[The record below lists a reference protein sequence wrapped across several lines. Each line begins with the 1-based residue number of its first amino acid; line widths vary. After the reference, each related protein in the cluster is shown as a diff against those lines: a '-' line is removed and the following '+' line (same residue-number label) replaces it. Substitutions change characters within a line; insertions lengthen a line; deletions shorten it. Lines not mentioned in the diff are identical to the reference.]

1 MLFCSIFVFLILRV
15 LFDMVTLLVVEVS
28 AALSLGLIQ
37 IIFASIWHLLA
48 LALPARIHSLTHTG
62 FRSPL
67 GITVWLKQRSMY
79 RQGGD
84 CPEGRSA
91 SQSIFTLCTFPWCG
105 LGRGVSR
112 GLNPHHSTINTLA
125 IRVLHHTLW
134 FHPIRRNLSAS
145 LQLPA
150 GKTHPGN
157 SCFPGHHTL
166 GCFQEQDIRGGR
178 VAPRPATAM
187 VIHSPYNKKLKALYF
202 CAHKSGRMYVATYDW
217 KKQKQ
222 ERHDLF

>member
-48 LALPARIHSLTHTG
+48 LSLPARIHSLTHTG

-67 GITVWLKQRSMY
+67 GITVWLKQRSVY

-112 GLNPHHSTINTLA
+112 GLSPHHSTIIPWPSESCITPCDSTPSEGISALPFSYQLGRPTLVIPASQA
-125 IRVLHHTLW
+125 I
-134 FHPIRRNLSAS
+134 IYMA
-145 LQLPA
+145 
-150 GKTHPGN
+150 
-157 SCFPGHHTL
+157 
-166 GCFQEQDIRGGR
+166 
-178 VAPRPATAM
+178 APRSRTSVVEGWLPDQWQQWSFIHPA
-187 VIHSPYNKKLKALYF
+187 SKN
-202 CAHKSGRMYVATYDW
+202 
-217 KKQKQ
+217 
-222 ERHDLF
+222 